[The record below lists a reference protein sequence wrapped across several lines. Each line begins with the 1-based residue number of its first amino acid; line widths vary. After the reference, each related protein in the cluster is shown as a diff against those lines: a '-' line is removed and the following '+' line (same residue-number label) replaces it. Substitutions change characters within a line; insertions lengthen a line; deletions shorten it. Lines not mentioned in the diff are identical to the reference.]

1 MTDLGYVT
9 DGSDTS
15 SAARRQGGL
24 VHDGAERLQLSRA
37 DGWVRWLLEQA
48 HDGATIQ
55 PASLAACLDRA

>member
-37 DGWVRWLLEQA
+37 PTAGFVGCWSRRMTAPPSSQ
-48 HDGATIQ
+48 
-55 PASLAACLDRA
+55 RA